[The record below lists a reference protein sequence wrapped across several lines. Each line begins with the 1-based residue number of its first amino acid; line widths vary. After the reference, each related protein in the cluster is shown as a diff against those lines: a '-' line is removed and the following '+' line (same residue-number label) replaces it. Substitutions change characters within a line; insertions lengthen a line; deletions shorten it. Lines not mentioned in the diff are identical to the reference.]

1 LVPRQGTPCLIP
13 LGLKA
18 EACLIG
24 LADSR
29 LLLLELLAK
38 QQLVIQAT
46 WGAAGY
52 HHRANV
58 AGKSHN
64 LIAHRCVIAIAETLI
79 HPAFGAVVHL
89 GGELGHLAMDAAQR
103 ERSFAAEQGIL
114 ATGANGSRRLGRAM
128 TDHRLPGAS
137 GTALGTSG
145 LARVWWSGTL
155 VVRHGWPLCCV
166 PSHHLADR

>member
-1 LVPRQGTPCLIP
+1 LVRRQGTPCLIP

-24 LADSR
+24 LAASC

-46 WGAAGY
+46 WGGAGY
-52 HHRANV
+52 HHGANV

-64 LIAHRCVIAIAETLI
+64 LIAHRCVIAITETLI

-89 GGELGHLAMDAAQR
+89 GGELGHLAMDDDQR
-103 ERSFAAEQGIL
+103 ERAFAAEQGIL
-114 ATGANGSRRLGRAM
+114 TTDGCERIAPPRQGDDGSPAAWGERHGPWDERIG
-128 TDHRLPGAS
+128 
-137 GTALGTSG
+137 SG
-145 LARVWWSGTL
+145 LVEWDVG
-155 VVRHGWPLCCV
+155 C
-166 PSHHLADR
+166 PSWLASLLRTKPPSR